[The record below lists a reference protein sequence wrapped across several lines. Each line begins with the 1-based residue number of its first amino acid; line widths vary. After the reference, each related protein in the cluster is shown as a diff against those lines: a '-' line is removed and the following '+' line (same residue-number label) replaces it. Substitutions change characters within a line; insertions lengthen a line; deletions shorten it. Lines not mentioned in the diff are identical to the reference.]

1 MVSFSVLQAEEAQRL
16 RKRRKAESLR
26 LLDMEK
32 RQKQR
37 VEEIRESQKK
47 DEEIIHLKEL
57 FRAEVRRELDKME
70 GRFRDMASL
79 LRGLGIHVEGGP
91 FPLSHEVCCLQ

>member
-37 VEEIRESQKK
+37 VEEIRESQRKVFK
-47 DEEIIHLKEL
+47 CSAAKW
-57 FRAEVRRELDKME
+57 
-70 GRFRDMASL
+70 S
-79 LRGLGIHVEGGP
+79 
-91 FPLSHEVCCLQ
+91 